1 MESTLQALGE
11 IVLRGLPTFFLLL
24 LLHFYLKRTFFAPL
38 DKVLA
43 ERFEAT
49 TGARKQAESAMARA
63 EAKAREYEE
72 AIRDARTEVYKDN
85 EAMRK
90 QWREQQSVMLA
101 EGRAKSETAVAI
113 AKAEMAGDVRTAREN
128 LQADSDRIADGIV
141 AAILRRTA

>member
-1 MESTLQALGE
+1 MDSTLQALGQ

-24 LLHFYLKRTFFAPL
+24 LLHFYLKRTFFSPL

-101 EGRAKSETAVAI
+101 EARAKSETAVAV

>member
-101 EGRAKSETAVAI
+101 EARAKSETAVAV

>member
-1 MESTLQALGE
+1 MEATLHALGE

-72 AIRDARTEVYKDN
+72 AIRAARTEVYKDN
-85 EAMRK
+85 EALRK
-90 QWREQQSVMLA
+90 QWRDQQAVVLA
-101 EGRAKSETAVAI
+101 EARAKTDTAIAV
-113 AKAEMAGDVRTAREN
+113 AKAEMAGDVRTARES
-128 LQADSDRIADGIV
+128 LMAETDRIADGIV
-141 AAILRRTA
+141 AAILRRAA

>member
-1 MESTLQALGE
+1 MEATLHALGE

-72 AIRDARTEVYKDN
+72 AIRAARTEVYKDN
-85 EAMRK
+85 EALRK
-90 QWREQQSVMLA
+90 QWRDQQAVVLA
-101 EGRAKSETAVAI
+101 EARAKTDPAIAV
-113 AKAEMAGDVRTAREN
+113 AKAEMAGDVRIARES
-128 LQADSDRIADGIV
+128 LMAETDRIADGIV
-141 AAILRRTA
+141 AAILRRAA

>member
-1 MESTLQALGE
+1 MEDTLQALGQ

-38 DKVLA
+38 EKVLA

-49 TGARKQAESAMARA
+49 TGARKQAEAAMARA
-63 EAKAREYEE
+63 EAKAREYENS
-72 AIRDARTEVYKDN
+72 IRAARTEVYKDN

-90 QWREQQSVMLA
+90 QWREKQSVLLA
-101 EGRAKSETAVAI
+101 EARAKTDSAIAV
-113 AKAEMAGDVRTAREN
+113 AKAEMAGDARTARES
-128 LQADSDRIADGIV
+128 LQSESDRLADGIV

>member
-1 MESTLQALGE
+1 MDSTLQALGE

-101 EGRAKSETAVAI
+101 EARAKSETAVAV

>member
-38 DKVLA
+38 DTVLA

-101 EGRAKSETAVAI
+101 EARAKSETAVAV

>member
-101 EGRAKSETAVAI
+101 EARAKSETAVAI